1 MSIYAI
7 SDLHLSFQTEKP
19 MNKFG
24 NIWADYEEKMK
35 FQWNEIV
42 DKNDIVLIPGDLSWA
57 TYLQSAVQDFRFIDE
72 LNGLKIVSKGN
83 HDYWWETLNKLNV
96 FLEDNGFLTIKF
108 LHNTCFDAGEYV
120 VCSAKGYDLTVEE
133 KLRNRECIRLELSL
147 KEGAKHGKKMIV
159 MLHYPPFGKN
169 LELFPDIKDILE
181 KYGVDICIYGHLHAE
196 GHKRCINE
204 NIDGVTYKLVSADFL
219 NFAPIKIA

>member
-1 MSIYAI
+1 MKEKLI
-7 SDLHLSFQTEKP
+7 SLKEEIT
-19 MNKFG
+19 NKIG
-24 NIWADYEEKMK
+24 
-35 FQWNEIV
+35 EI
-42 DKNDIVLIPGDLSWA
+42 KTI
-57 TYLQSAVQDFRFIDE
+57 QE
-72 LNGLKIVSKGN
+72 LNDLKTIYLGKKGPVQELSN
-83 HDYWWETLNKLNV
+83 MLR
-96 FLEDNGFLTIKF
+96 
-108 LHNTCFDAGEYV
+108 
-120 VCSAKGYDLTVEE
+120 DLTVEE